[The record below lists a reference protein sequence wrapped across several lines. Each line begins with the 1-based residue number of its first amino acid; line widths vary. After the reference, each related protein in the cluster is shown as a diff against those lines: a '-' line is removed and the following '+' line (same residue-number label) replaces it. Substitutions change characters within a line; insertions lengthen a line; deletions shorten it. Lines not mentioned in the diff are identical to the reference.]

1 MVAFLVVLLAACSFG
16 PEISKGDPTRPDVI
30 VISIDTLRADHLS
43 SYGHDRP
50 TSPFM
55 DKLAEEGTR
64 FHHARSTSPWTLPA
78 HTTMLSGQLPTT
90 HQITDDHLSLDTSVA
105 VLPEVMKAAGYHTGG
120 SVATL
125 YVSRKFGFERG
136 FDFFDDHGITTEK
149 MNLSGSVTADKVLGS
164 AVDWI
169 ESVPEGEPLFL
180 FLHFYDVHYHYDPP
194 APFSTMF
201 DRAPKDSDRK
211 FRNYYAHKKKPL
223 TESQKAHQLAQYDE
237 SIRYMDHELEK
248 LHALLT
254 KAGRKTR
261 WVITADHGEE
271 FGERGSW
278 GHAHTLYAEQ
288 LRVPLIVSGEGL
300 PSGVVVNDPVG
311 IHDIAPTVADWV
323 GGSLPE
329 ADGINL
335 APAMAG
341 SPVPD
346 RPFPAETFRF
356 KTRRISLYEK
366 GLRLEW
372 DVAKDKRELFATDG
386 DMLEETDVAQMRP
399 GDLATLSKRAEEVF
413 GQPWTANA
421 AGVVIAKKAAVIS
434 GGAHKRAQVQPGQ
447 TFQVLPY
454 DAKVRFKV
462 PRSGQKAQGPFS
474 SVKPP
479 TASDAPLSFRATA
492 KTAGVT
498 LDEETRKKLEALG
511 YVQGDD

>member
-1 MVAFLVVLLAACSFG
+1 MVAFLVAMFIGCSWG
-16 PEISKGDPTRPDVI
+16 PDIPAGDPVRPDVI

-55 DKLAEEGTR
+55 DQLAADGTR

-90 HQITDDHLSLDTSVA
+90 HQITDDHLSLDPSVA
-105 VLPEVMKAAGYHTGG
+105 VLPEVMKAAGYHTGA

-125 YVSRKFGFERG
+125 YVSRKFGFDRG

-164 AVDWI
+164 AVDWM
-169 ESVPEGEPLFL
+169 EDVPAGEPIFL

-194 APFSTMF
+194 APYSTLF
-201 DRAPKDSDRK
+201 DRAPSSDDRRFK
-211 FRNYYAHKKKPL
+211 NYYAHKKRPL
-223 TESQKAHQLAQYDE
+223 TKKQKAHQLAQYDE
-237 SIRYMDHELEK
+237 SIRYIDAELEK
-248 LHALLT
+248 LHALLS

-261 WVITADHGEE
+261 WVITSDHGEE

-288 LRVPLIVSGEGL
+288 LRVPLIISGEGL
-300 PSGVVVNDPVG
+300 PQGVVVERPVG
-311 IHDIAPTVADWV
+311 IHDIAPTVSSWV
-323 GGSLPE
+323 DGQLPV

-335 APAMAG
+335 SPAMAG
-341 SPVPD
+341 AEVPD

-372 DVAKDKRELFATDG
+372 DVRKDRRELFASDG
-386 DMLEETDVAQMRP
+386 DPLEPTNLAQLQP
-399 GDLATLSKRAEEVF
+399 GDLVAMAKRAQAIF
-413 GQPWTANA
+413 GQPWVANA
-421 AGVVIAKKAAVIS
+421 TGVVIPKKGTVLSIGVS
-434 GGAHKRAQVQPGQ
+434 QRARVVAGQ

-454 DAKVRFKV
+454 DAKIRFKV
-462 PRSGQKAQGPFS
+462 PRDGAEAQGPWRS
-474 SVKPP
+474 TDPP
-479 TASDAPLSFRATA
+479 PSGSPLSYQAEA
-492 KTAGVT
+492 KAAGVT
-498 LDEETRKKLEALG
+498 LDEETKKMLESLG
-511 YVQGDD
+511 YVQGDE